1 MGSPQKAELLYPR
14 VLVFFKEKH
23 KIAIVWGRNWL
34 WKNCF
39 MNLRIILAQGPC
51 WSSLYHSN
59 FNICVAE
66 ASIKHTVLMLMYQK
80 KGSDYCTLISSS
92 CVSWVSQTRWASVSF
107 LVQLKDE
114 LPGRPTE
121 ITWRRVRIK
130 WCLDLIDLGWAWVGR
145 ASETPLG
152 N

>member
-51 WSSLYHSN
+51 WSSPVSMCAAKMSTAFFFFSTSKNNWQINCGY
-59 FNICVAE
+59 
-66 ASIKHTVLMLMYQK
+66 
-80 KGSDYCTLISSS
+80 SDLHIWQISSPKKKKKS
-92 CVSWVSQTRWASVSF
+92 KCTDHFKENNWQY
-107 LVQLKDE
+107 L
-114 LPGRPTE
+114 LPM
-121 ITWRRVRIK
+121 IK
-130 WCLDLIDLGWAWVGR
+130 IWIFKAKIKMWETCISLWAWHL
-145 ASETPLG
+145 SNT
-152 N
+152 